1 MDNSQAEEAPS
12 ASNVDRH
19 RRGGYHLQFSKLPL
33 LAFSAALLAVSAPAA
48 TITYTLT
55 QDGCTGTCGTSPFGT
70 ITLTDT
76 GVGSTTVTV
85 TETLKA
91 GERFAGTGAGDAL
104 EFNVDKA
111 ITISN
116 ISAGFAVGPAPDTA
130 STFGTFLYSIS
141 CTSCSGGNA
150 GNPTGPLTFTV
161 TNSGGLTI
169 NDFIANAGGY
179 FFSSD
184 IVGTNGNTGNVA
196 ALAGANSGGSPTPE
210 PGTLLLSLTGMGLV
224 GLGWTRKRING

>member
-1 MDNSQAEEAPS
+1 MQ
-12 ASNVDRH
+12 
-19 RRGGYHLQFSKLPL
+19 YKKLPL
-33 LAFSAALLAVSAPAA
+33 LALSAALLAVSAQAA
-48 TITYTLT
+48 TITYTLN
-55 QDGCTGTCGTSPFGT
+55 QDGCSGTCGTSPFGT

-111 ITISN
+111 ITIGN
-116 ISAGFAVGPAPDTA
+116 ISAGFGIGPAPDTA
-130 STFGTFLYSIS
+130 STFGTFLYSIA

-161 TNSGGLTI
+161 TNAGGLTI

-184 IVGTNGNTGNVA
+184 IFGTNGNTGNVA
-196 ALAGANSGGSPTPE
+196 AMSGTTGGGSPTPE
-210 PGTLLLSLTGMGLV
+210 PGTILLSLAGMGLI
-224 GLGWTRKRING
+224 GLSSVRKRVRR